1 MTKRDIITGIDIGS
15 NKIAVVVGRAQNDN
29 SIDILGVGTAK
40 SNGVRKGAIV
50 DLEETI
56 SSLSAALEE
65 AERMSGASINEA
77 YVSIDGQHIE
87 TGMAKGVISVSKS
100 DGDITEIDVE
110 RVVEAARSVSTP
122 PNREIIHSIPQS
134 FIVDGQ
140 TGIKDPVGMT
150 GVRLEVEATMITGST
165 TSLKNI
171 TKSLNQ
177 AGITVIEYV
186 FSPLATSYAVSNK
199 EQRNV
204 GVSIID
210 IGSDTTNYAIYED
223 TQLLGVGTIPIGAS
237 HITNDLAIG
246 LRTSIE
252 VAEKIKKE
260 YSNAM
265 PSLVKE
271 KKLSGKKVGFDGG
284 DVDMTLV
291 ADIIE
296 ARVNEIFI
304 LIRDNLRKIN
314 RDSLLPAGVILTGG
328 GAAQNGITS
337 LAKETLKLPAAI
349 GEIATE
355 ISGMVDNVSEPQYS
369 TSVGLIMW
377 AIEANMSMPR
387 PASRFNLNSL
397 GNWDEVAEKTKKI
410 FKNLL
415 P

>member
-1 MTKRDIITGIDIGS
+1 MAKSDIITGIDIGS
-15 NKIAVVVGRAQNDN
+15 NKIACVVGRVQNDN
-29 SIDILGVGTAK
+29 TIDILGVGTAK
-40 SNGVRKGAIV
+40 SNGVRKGTII

-56 SSLSAALEE
+56 SSISSALEE

-77 YVSIDGQHIE
+77 YVSINGQHIE
-87 TGMAKGVISVSKS
+87 TGVAKGVISVSKS

-122 PNREIIHSIPQS
+122 PNREIIHSLPQS

-140 TGIKDPVGMT
+140 PGIKDPVGMT

-171 TKSLNQ
+171 IKSLNQ
-177 AGITVIEYV
+177 AGINVLEFV
-186 FSPLATSYAVSNK
+186 FSPIATTYAVSNK
-199 EQRNV
+199 DQRNV
-204 GVSIID
+204 GVLIVD
-210 IGSDTTNYAIYED
+210 IGSDTTSYSIYED
-223 TQLLGVGTIPIGAS
+223 GQLLGLASIPIGAS

-246 LRTSIE
+246 LRTSID
-252 VAEKIKKE
+252 VAEKIKRE
-260 YSNAM
+260 YSTAM
-265 PSLVKE
+265 PSMVKE
-271 KKLSGKKVGFDGG
+271 KKLSGKKVGSDGG
-284 DVDMTLV
+284 DIDMTLV

-296 ARVNEIFI
+296 ARVNEIFVI
-304 LIRDNLRKIN
+304 IRDQLRKLN
-314 RDSLLPAGVILTGG
+314 KDSLLPAGVILTGG
-328 GAAQNGITS
+328 GAKQNGLES

-349 GEIATE
+349 GEIAKE

-377 AIEANMSMPR
+377 AMEASMSMPR
-387 PASRFNLNSL
+387 PASRFNLRSF
-397 GNWDEVAEKTKKI
+397 GNWDQISEKTKNI

>member
-1 MTKRDIITGIDIGS
+1 MGKKEIITGIDIGS
-15 NKIAVVVGRAQNDN
+15 NKIACVVGRAQNDN

-40 SNGVRKGAIV
+40 SNGVRKGTII

-77 YVSIDGQHIE
+77 YVSINGQHIE
-87 TGMAKGVISVSKS
+87 TGTAKGVISVSKS

-122 PNREIIHSIPQS
+122 PNREIIHSIPQA

-140 TGIKDPVGMT
+140 PGIKDPVGMT
-150 GVRLEVEATMITGST
+150 GIRLEVDATMITGST

-177 AGITVIEYV
+177 AGITVQEYV
-186 FSPLATSYAVSNK
+186 FSPLATTYAVSNK
-199 EQRNV
+199 DQRNV
-204 GVSIID
+204 GVLIVD
-210 IGSDTTNYAIYED
+210 IGSDTTSYSVYED
-223 TQLLGVGTIPIGAS
+223 NQLLGLASIPIGAS
-237 HITNDLAIG
+237 HVTNDLAIG

-252 VAEKIKKE
+252 VAEKIKRE

-265 PSLVKE
+265 PSLVTE
-271 KKLSGKKVGFDGG
+271 KKLSGKKVGSDGG
-284 DVDMTLV
+284 DIDMTLV

-296 ARVNEIFI
+296 ARINEIFI
-304 LIRDNLRKIN
+304 IIRDHLRKIN

-328 GAAQNGITS
+328 GSKQNGLTE

-349 GEIATE
+349 GNIAKE

-377 AIEANMSMPR
+377 AMEANMSMPR
-387 PASRFNLNSL
+387 PTSHFSL
-397 GNWDEVAEKTKKI
+397 DKFKNWGETSEKVKNM